1 MIGTSWIREQGL
13 KDALLVEA
21 LRRRNMDSVPLWSR
35 KVPAR
40 DDCMKAWDDMT
51 PLRDGPVNPDRV
63 EVTDEQAMADRIKA
77 YAAELGGTL
86 TGMTELKPE
95 FIEYGVEIAH
105 KNVIC
110 VVCYEDYS
118 ASLVGPDAVDL
129 EAMSTYVDC
138 ARISTEIA
146 RYIREELGYAAVAHH
161 NGSVQIQ
168 AIPVMWQV
176 GFGELGKHGSL
187 INPDIGA
194 NFRPGII
201 TTDLP
206 VAYDEPIEF
215 GVQDYCMTCNLCANN
230 CPGDA
235 IPADSSQYVVTDG
248 QKRWLTDIDKCYP
261 ISRFR
266 DEYCH
271 ICIDVCPYI
280 QKENR
285 LPERKAMYKTYMKER
300 KAEGYKTPKTNKARV
315 DDDAPGTVSA

>member
-1 MIGTSWIREQGL
+1 MIGTSWMREQGL

-21 LRRRNMDSVPLWSR
+21 LRRKDMDTIALWT
-35 KVPAR
+35 KKKPDR
-40 DDCMKAWDDMT
+40 DACMQAWDDMV
-51 PLRDGPVNPDRV
+51 PLRDGPVNAKRV
-63 EVTDEQAMADRIKA
+63 TVDDPAAMAAQIKE
-77 YAAELGGTL
+77 YAKSLGATMV
-86 TGMTELKPE
+86 GMTALRPE
-95 FIEYGVEIAH
+95 FIEYGVDLPH

-110 VVCYEDYS
+110 VICAEDYA

-138 ARISTEIA
+138 ARISTELG
-146 RYIREELGYAAVAHH
+146 RYIREELGYPALAHH

-187 INPDIGA
+187 INPELGA
-194 NFRPGII
+194 NFRPGIV

-206 VAYDEPIEF
+206 VAFDEPIEF

-235 IPADSSQYVVTDG
+235 IPADSNDYIVTDG

-266 DEYCH
+266 EEYCH
-271 ICIDVCPYI
+271 ICVDVCPYI
-280 QKENR
+280 QKMNGI
-285 LPERKAMYKTYMKER
+285 PERKTMYKAYMKER
-300 KAEGYKTPKTNKARV
+300 KAEGYKTPKTNRPKEA
-315 DDDAPGTVSA
+315 